1 MNTSEP
7 TAAVGS
13 HVSRRAKRLGV
24 GVHVEMVAACGIGRD
39 RGRATVMMPT
49 KFRG

>member
-7 TAAVGS
+7 TGAVWS
-13 HVSRRAKRLGV
+13 HVSRRTKRLGV
-24 GVHVEMVAACGIGRD
+24 GVHVEMVAACGIGHD
-39 RGRATVMMPT
+39 RGRATVIMPT